1 MGISMTVLSYGD
13 HLDAGLTADRELVP
27 DVWELADDLRVE
39 LEELVALV
47 PARRTRCRR
56 AS

>member
-1 MGISMTVLSYGD
+1 MTVLSYGD